1 MEGIGYIIGIVPLVM
16 YSIGGYHTYK
26 RNKGIK

>member
-1 MEGIGYIIGIVPLVM
+1 MNTIGMIIGIVPIVM

-26 RNKGIK
+26 QNKKDV